1 MLSLCIQIGEVKKM
15 VLNKNGK
22 TPKKSTGGMS
32 DRLLG
37 TVEQFK
43 LLHSKILEKAGM
55 VENSCPRR
63 EVRKVLVKNEF
74 KKSRAI
80 EFARKFE
87 IR

>member
-1 MLSLCIQIGEVKKM
+1 M
-15 VLNKNGK
+15 VLNKIGK
-22 TPKKSTGGMS
+22 THKKSTGGMS

-43 LLHSKILEKAGM
+43 SLHSKILQKAGI
-55 VENSCPRR
+55 VENSCPHR
-63 EVRKVLVKNEF
+63 EVRKILVENEF

-80 EFARKFE
+80 EFARKFK